1 MPNGTEIDATGGS
14 LVDKSGC
21 LNIEDPQVTN
31 HNGSC
36 CFSGKAYRLWL
47 PWFSQKQLQNEA
59 SGGKVGSPQENI
71 AQQLGFGWRASMFF
85 LIRLLFS
92 GCRQFFREKF
102 DQMCGSPQT
111 NALIWVKKETPHES
125 LCTKSQP
132 PPANQTAHNAML
144 ISPSWREVHELKS
157 GGTVRSYRY
166 ICSWFPFENKPFQHI
181 TSYFWDKCVCGLL
194 NQFYV
199 FPELSRNVY
208 LFKTRTGSRHVI
220 SRLLLWKARLVMK
233 YSFVVGHFIFLRPA
247 CLFPKK

>member
-1 MPNGTEIDATGGS
+1 MPNGTEVDATGGS

-21 LNIEDPQVTN
+21 LNIEDPQITN
-31 HNGSC
+31 HNRSC
-36 CFSGKAYRLWL
+36 FFSGKAYRLWL

-59 SGGKVGSPQENI
+59 EKVEKLAAHKRTLLNNWGPVKGPVFFSWFTSYFRDVGG
-71 AQQLGFGWRASMFF
+71 
-85 LIRLLFS
+85 
-92 GCRQFFREKF
+92 FFREKF

-125 LCTKSQP
+125 LCIKSQP

-144 ISPSWREVHELKS
+144 ISPSWREVNELKS

-199 FPELSRNVY
+199 FPELSRNLY
-208 LFKTRTGSRHVI
+208 LFKTRTDSRHVI

-233 YSFVVGHFIFLRPA
+233 YSFVVGHFIFLS
-247 CLFPKK
+247 LFPKK